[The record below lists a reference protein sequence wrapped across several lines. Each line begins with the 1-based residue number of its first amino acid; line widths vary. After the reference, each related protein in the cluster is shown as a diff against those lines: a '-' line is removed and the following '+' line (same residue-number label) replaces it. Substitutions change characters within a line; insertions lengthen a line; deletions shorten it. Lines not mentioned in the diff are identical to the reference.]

1 MLSRDPYRHY
11 RRGMRRNRRM
21 RHGGYPVILPYP
33 YEPAAAMAFAA
44 LGRFLYRH
52 RSAFW
57 PFVITGAVFI
67 LAAVIHR
74 HHPGY
79 WVMTTVV
86 TFSTGIFLG
95 IPHRLM
101 WASPALKA
109 TAGFLTRAWEACGID
124 RPAERAYVTAVAVTL
139 GGWLSAAIGIGPAV
153 KPLPAIAAIATVIL
167 GIPWWAHRRRRARV
181 RIERTVQAWPDM
193 AENMGLPGS
202 RIASATGDA
211 WGFTA
216 RVILRK
222 GTTAVQAINQV
233 PAIESGLGIRPG

>member
-1 MLSRDPYRHY
+1 
-11 RRGMRRNRRM
+11 M

-57 PFVITGAVFI
+57 PFVISGAVFI

-139 GGWLSAAIGIGPAV
+139 GGWLSAAIGIGPTV
-153 KPLPAIAAIATVIL
+153 KPLPAIAGIATVIL
-167 GIPWWAHRRRRARV
+167 GDSV
-181 RIERTVQAWPDM
+181 V
-193 AENMGLPGS
+193 G
-202 RIASATGDA
+202 AS
-211 WGFTA
+211 
-216 RVILRK
+216 
-222 GTTAVQAINQV
+222 
-233 PAIESGLGIRPG
+233 PAPRPGAH